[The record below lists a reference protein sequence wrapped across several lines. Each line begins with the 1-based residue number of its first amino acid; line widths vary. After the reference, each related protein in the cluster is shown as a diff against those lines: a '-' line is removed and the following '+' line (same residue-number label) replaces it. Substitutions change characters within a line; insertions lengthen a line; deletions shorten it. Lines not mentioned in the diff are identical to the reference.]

1 VGTVLIV
8 LALGL
13 AMLAWEQWLPG
24 QPLPVVAGWWPR
36 TILLNAAQA
45 LIAWVATVT
54 WNKWLPEIAIW
65 HAGGHGVILD
75 AVLGYVAITFV
86 YYWWHRARH
95 EVPFL
100 WRWFHQVHHSA
111 SRIEVVTSFYKHPLE
126 IAVNGVLS
134 SLIVFTLLGLN
145 PVSAGLAFAATG
157 LAELFYHWNVR
168 TPYWLGYV
176 FQRPESHR
184 VHHQRGL
191 HTNNFSD
198 LPLWDLLFGTFKN
211 PRLSPAE
218 CGLSPAVEPRLG
230 AMLLGIDVENDA
242 PIARTIP

>member
-1 VGTVLIV
+1 MATALLVLFV
-8 LALGL
+8 GL
-13 AMLAWEQWLPG
+13 AMLALEHWRPG
-24 QPLPVVAGWWPR
+24 QQLPRVEGWWPR
-36 TILLNAAQA
+36 AILLNAAQA
-45 LIAWVATVT
+45 LVAWIATVT
-54 WNKWLPEIAIW
+54 WNKWLPQVVLW
-65 HAGGHGVILD
+65 HAGGHGIVVD

-111 SRIEVVTSFYKHPLE
+111 SRIEVVTSFYKHPIE

-134 SLIVFTLLGLN
+134 SLIVFTLLGLD
-145 PVSAGLAFAATG
+145 PASAGLAFAATG

-168 TPYWLGYV
+168 TPYWLGYL

-184 VHHQRGL
+184 VHHRRGH

-198 LPLWDLLFGTFKN
+198 LPLWDLLFGTFEN
-211 PRLSPAE
+211 PRISPPE
-218 CGLSPAVEPRLG
+218 CGLNPAVEHKLG
-230 AMLLGIDVENDA
+230 AMLAGIDVEA
-242 PIARTIP
+242 TTLRRAS